1 MGPSAVWYKE
11 LVHQH
16 YPRIAIQIALVLG
29 CRLNNAQQMD
39 RFRGPLS
46 RWTYLGALSAD
57 G

>member
-16 YPRIAIQIALVLG
+16 YLRIAIQI
-29 CRLNNAQQMD
+29 
-39 RFRGPLS
+39 
-46 RWTYLGALSAD
+46 GALSAD